1 VQRQELGSFV
11 HIFTHIRQ
19 TQLVDLV
26 TLTVERPEALRQLLQ
41 RSGGE
46 AGGGRVCKWVRLP
59 ELQAG
64 GISTGV
70 RKALKLVAGAAGGKK
85 RKAA

>member
-1 VQRQELGSFV
+1 V

-26 TLTVERPEALRQLLQ
+26 TLEVEQPQALQQLLQ
-41 RSGGE
+41 PA
-46 AGGGRVCKWVRLP
+46 AGGAKGAAAGRACKWVRLP
-59 ELQAG
+59 ELQAD

-70 RKALKLVAGAAGGKK
+70 RKALKLVGGAAGGGKK